1 MITEGFWKVILKRKR
16 EKGQRISLCP
26 LRNFHS
32 GRTENF
38 RRVARAS
45 PSSIFSFLPSP
56 RRNFLSNLICGP
68 LGAQIIHR
76 AKVNLSKRCPT
87 SPRENIPT
95 SPFDES
101 KFTKPRSRGRS
112 LDITRRM
119 KLLSFPKI
127 VIFVTLKQW
136 RVFVASHDFDR
147 LENPWK
153 RRERGYLL
161 VNCKKIDQLR
171 NSIGRGILYR
181 RIYWFVRGVWRN
193 TIPFAY
199 AEKIYSSFWKRLRR
213 VS

>member
-1 MITEGFWKVILKRKR
+1 M
-16 EKGQRISLCP
+16 
-26 LRNFHS
+26 RNFHS
-32 GRTENF
+32 GRTENS
-38 RRVARAS
+38 RRIARAP

-101 KFTKPRSRGRS
+101 KFTKSSRSRGRL

-127 VIFVTLKQW
+127 VIFVTMK
-136 RVFVASHDFDR
+136 RVFVASHDFDQ
-147 LENPWK
+147 LENPRR
-153 RRERGYLL
+153 RRERGYLS

-181 RIYWFVRGVWRN
+181 RIY
-193 TIPFAY
+193 
-199 AEKIYSSFWKRLRR
+199 
-213 VS
+213 